1 MNRPLGGGGATREG
15 RDRALEVQADSQ
27 AQLHNVRTAA
37 GRWQA
42 GLAGLSGTIA
52 IFGLVKGADD
62 VNALSTH
69 WGIAYGVCLAA
80 ALACSIGAGVLAMR
94 AAFGLPRVVSTSV
107 VMPARR
113 ADAAEARR
121 CAGLLHAAIWLTVA
135 SIVLVAATLGVA
147 WYAPKAAP
155 ADVVV
160 HEISGAQDCGSVVRV
175 SHDQLVLRTDTGQRT
190 ISLRHVDGL
199 GGASSCPSTGG

>member
-1 MNRPLGGGGATREG
+1 MNRPLGGGAATRDA
-15 RDRALEVQADSQ
+15 RDQALEVQAASQ
-27 AQLHNVRTAA
+27 AQLQNVRTAA

-42 GLAGLSGTIA
+42 GLAGLSGTIT

-62 VNALSTH
+62 VNGLTAQ

-80 ALACSIGAGVLAMR
+80 ALGCSIGAGVLAMR

-113 ADAAEARR
+113 ADATEARR
-121 CAGLLHAAIWLTVA
+121 CAGLLHAAIWVTVA
-135 SIVLVAATLGVA
+135 SLVLVAVALGVA

-160 HEISGAQDCGSVVRV
+160 HEISGAQDCGTVVRV
-175 SHDQLVLRTDTGQRT
+175 SHDQLVLSTDTGQRT
-190 ISLRHVDGL
+190 ISLRGVDGL
-199 GGASSCPSTGG
+199 AGTSSCSANGG